1 MTWRLFSLLCILGA
15 ERYAETE
22 ITCDDDT
29 DSGAVS
35 DASLL
40 QMNLK
45 LNSLPPACR
54 IWQHTYILNAPCEH
68 FGLGQAAGFL
78 VSGASR
84 SGSRFL
90 SRLFQGLGMNVSDHS
105 DSARG
110 ADGAVSWVH
119 GLHRSS
125 CTVPSWQSPRFFS
138 KAFLL
143 LRDPLKQIP
152 SRARS
157 IRSTEDFDWLEF
169 ARCAADFGPT
179 TATADT
185 ADTADMADDRL
196 RLALKHYVL
205 QNSFVEK
212 YAEKSFWLEDLDAHH
227 PATLDII
234 LGLCEEFAS
243 TACNEVKL
251 RTLISGAL
259 PIDSEPLGVGWPQL
273 AFIDRPFAAM
283 AQILTRRHGKDVA
296 VDDQL
301 PEMAWGFDC
310 DFHNDLWSCALPPE
324 AGSLLDRSFSLQD
337 MIRSKDTALCA
348 KKLPPLNGSMVLSV
362 SVARTGSETLS
373 RMLESTGLNL
383 HDHQCNAHTL
393 LEHGAGHVIVS
404 LRHPVSRIVSGMQ
417 WHTHVYNMTLA
428 IGAFLNSSSSKLSIA
443 GATGAHNEQSE
454 RSDRGQFSHGAYDLQ
469 HKVFSFDDFNHSYV
483 DALRNTSDPNH
494 RIALDVQYRPYSNSV
509 FMPVVDFYIKGLTN
523 EERGRVS
530 FVCTCTLKE
539 DMDRVSNELNLNLDT
554 EILTHESVSSSD
566 DPEVQLQW
574 LSQRNIDWIRE
585 IYAADEA
592 FYLQHCSHCESIA
605 NQAA

>member
-1 MTWRLFSLLCILGA
+1 
-15 ERYAETE
+15 
-22 ITCDDDT
+22 
-29 DSGAVS
+29 
-35 DASLL
+35 
-40 QMNLK
+40 
-45 LNSLPPACR
+45 
-54 IWQHTYILNAPCEH
+54 IWQHTYILNASCDH
-68 FGLGQAAGFL
+68 FGLGPAAGFL
-78 VSGASR
+78 VTGASR
-84 SGSRFL
+84 SGTRFL
-90 SRLFQGLGMNVSDHS
+90 TNLFQGLGMNVSHHS
-105 DSARG
+105 DPVRG

-119 GLHRSS
+119 GFHRSG
-125 CTVPSWQSPRFFS
+125 CVVPSWQSPRFFS
-138 KAFLL
+138 KAFLM

-152 SRARS
+152 SRAE
-157 IRSTEDFDWLEF
+157 STDDFDWLEF
-169 ARCAADFGPT
+169 ARCAADFGPLGPST
-179 TATADT
+179 SATAV
-185 ADTADMADDRL
+185 DRL

-283 AQILTRRHGKDVA
+283 AQTLIRRHGKDIS

-301 PEMAWGFDC
+301 PEMGWGFHC
-310 DFHNDLWSCALPPE
+310 DFNNDLWSCALPPE
-324 AGSLLDRSFSLQD
+324 AESLLDRSFSLED

-539 DMDRVSNELNLNLDT
+539 DMDRVSKELNLNLDT
-554 EILTHESVSSSD
+554 EILSHESVSSSD

-592 FYLQHCSHCESIA
+592 FYLQHCSHCEPNA
-605 NQAA
+605 KPHD

>member
-1 MTWRLFSLLCILGA
+1 MTSVSSMISWYLLSVLCILGPA
-15 ERYAETE
+15 ERYAE
-22 ITCDDDT
+22 ITCDEDDSG
-29 DSGAVS
+29 SGAVS

-157 IRSTEDFDWLEF
+157 TEDFDWLEF
-169 ARCAADFGPT
+169 ARCAADFGQPST
-179 TATADT
+179 TAT
-185 ADTADMADDRL
+185 ADDRL

-212 YAEKSFWLEDLDAHH
+212 YAEKSFWVEDIDAHH

-234 LGLCEEFAS
+234 HEICEEFGS
-243 TACNEVKL
+243 TQAHCDDVKL
-251 RTLISGAL
+251 RQLISGAL
-259 PIDSEPLGVGWPQL
+259 PIGHLLIPGVKWSQL
-273 AFIDRPFAAM
+273 QAIDRPFAAM
-283 AQILTRRHGKDVA
+283 AQSLTRRHGKQLSVN
-296 VDDQL
+296 DQL
-301 PEMAWGFDC
+301 PEVPWGFHC
-310 DFHNDLWSCALPPE
+310 DFVNDLWSCALPSE
-324 AGSLLDRSFSLQD
+324 AESLLDRSFSLED
-337 MIRSKDTALCA
+337 MMRSKDTALCA
-348 KKLPPLNGSMVLSV
+348 EQLPPLNGSMVLSV
-362 SVARTGSETLS
+362 SVARAGSETLS
-373 RMLESTGLNL
+373 RMLGSTGLHL

-404 LRHPVSRIVSGMQ
+404 LRHPVSRIVSGLQ
-417 WHTHVYNMTLA
+417 WHAHGDISQSVSA
-428 IGAFLNSSSSKLSIA
+428 DA
-443 GATGAHNEQSE
+443 GDEAE
-454 RSDRGQFSHGAYDLQ
+454 RSDLGHLSGTAYALQGA
-469 HKVFSFDDFNHSYV
+469 VFSFDEFNHSYV
-483 DALRNTSDPNH
+483 DALRNISDPNH
-494 RIALDVQYRPYSNSV
+494 RVAMDVQYRPYSNNI
-509 FMPVVDFYIKGLTN
+509 FIPVVDFYMKRITN
-523 EERGRVS
+523 EELRRLS

-539 DMDRVSNELNLNLDT
+539 DMDRVSQKLNLNLDT
-554 EILTHESVSSSD
+554 EILSHESASSSD
-566 DPEVQLQW
+566 DPEVQRQW

-585 IYAADEA
+585 IYAEDEA
-592 FYLQHCSHCESIA
+592 FYLEHCSHCEST
-605 NQAA
+605 QAA

>member
-1 MTWRLFSLLCILGA
+1 
-15 ERYAETE
+15 
-22 ITCDDDT
+22 
-29 DSGAVS
+29 
-35 DASLL
+35 
-40 QMNLK
+40 MNLK

-54 IWQHTYILNAPCEH
+54 IWQHTYILNASCEH

-84 SGSRFL
+84 SGTRFL
-90 SRLFQGLGMNVSDHS
+90 TQLFQGLGMNVSHHS
-105 DSARG
+105 DAARG
-110 ADGAVSWVH
+110 ADGAVSWIH
-119 GLHRSS
+119 GLHRSG

-138 KAFLL
+138 KAFLM

-152 SRARS
+152 SRAE
-157 IRSTEDFDWLEF
+157 STDDFDWLEF

-179 TATADT
+179 TTATADT
-185 ADTADMADDRL
+185 ADTADDRL

-212 YAEKSFWLEDLDAHH
+212 YAEKSFWVEDVNAHH

-234 LGLCEEFAS
+234 HAICEEFGSSHAH
-243 TACNEVKL
+243 CNDVKL
-251 RTLISGAL
+251 RKLSGAL
-259 PIDSEPLGVGWPQL
+259 PIHSEPGVKWPQL
-273 AFIDRPFAAM
+273 ASIDRPFAAM

-324 AGSLLDRSFSLQD
+324 AESLLDRSFSLQD

-348 KKLPPLNGSMVLSV
+348 EQLPPLNGSMVLSV

-373 RMLESTGLNL
+373 QMLAESSGLHL

-417 WHTHVYNMTLA
+417 WHTRLHNLSLSIEAALNT
-428 IGAFLNSSSSKLSIA
+428 LNSSNMSNISKSQAKAAA
-443 GATGAHNEQSE
+443 GDDEQS
-454 RSDRGQFSHGAYDLQ
+454 DNGQLSHGAYSLQ
-469 HKVFSFDDFNHSYV
+469 KEVFSFDDFNHSYV

-494 RIALDVQYRPYSNSV
+494 RIALDVQYRPYSNSI
-509 FMPVVDFYIKGLTN
+509 FMPVVDFYMKGVTN
-523 EERGRVS
+523 EELSRVS

-539 DMDRVSNELNLNLDT
+539 DMDRVSKELNLNLDT

-592 FYLQHCSHCESIA
+592 FYLQHCSHCESTA